1 MEVSVI
7 SRKKINIRFHNPNP
21 PQLTAHMLEHIFI
34 EVNTIRVK
42 EILEEK
48 VQDGN
53 KRKVTA

>member
-21 PQLTAHMLEHIFI
+21 TKSTVHMLEHIFI
-34 EVNTIRVK
+34 EVNTIRVGK
-42 EILEEK
+42 ILEEK

-53 KRKVTA
+53 KKKVTA